1 MALLHV
7 GSWGC
12 FLPMWGP
19 LPEAGRGNFSEDDT
33 MSTIANTKEAIAA
46 AKTRMEKAVEDFR
59 KELSSVRTGRANA
72 AILDHVRVDYH
83 GTPMPVNQL
92 GSVTIPDAGMLVISP
107 WDPSAV
113 PLIDKAIRSSDLG
126 LNPTNDGK
134 VVRIPIPSPTEER
147 RKELVKHIHKAL
159 ENHRTAI
166 RNIRRDL
173 KEAIDKLE
181 KEKKISQDEQKRALD
196 ELDKLSQ
203 AETKKVEDLSS
214 TKEKEVMEI
223 R

>member
-1 MALLHV
+1 MT
-7 GSWGC
+7 
-12 FLPMWGP
+12 
-19 LPEAGRGNFSEDDT
+19 NIT
-33 MSTIANTKEAIAA
+33 NTKDAQAA

-59 KELSSVRTGRANA
+59 KELASVRTGRANA
-72 AILDHVRVDYH
+72 AILDQVRVDYH

-92 GSVTIPDAGMLVISP
+92 GTVSVPDASMLQIAP

-113 PLIDKAIRSSDLG
+113 PLIDKAIRASDLG
-126 LNPTNDGK
+126 LNPTTDGK

-181 KEKKISQDEQKRALD
+181 KDKKISQDDQKRALE
-196 ELDKLSQ
+196 ELDKLSHS
-203 AETKKVEDLSS
+203 ETKKVEDLCA

>member
-1 MALLHV
+1 M
-7 GSWGC
+7 
-12 FLPMWGP
+12 
-19 LPEAGRGNFSEDDT
+19 T
-33 MSTIANTKEAIAA
+33 TISTTKEAHAA

-72 AILDHVRVDYH
+72 AILDQVRVDYH
-83 GTPMPVNQL
+83 GTPVPVNQL
-92 GSVTIPDAGMLVISP
+92 GSVTIPDPGMLVISP
-107 WDPSAV
+107 WDPTAV
-113 PLIDKAIRSSDLG
+113 ALIDKAIRSSDLG

-181 KEKKISQDEQKRALD
+181 KDKKISQDEQKRALD
-196 ELDKLSQ
+196 ELDKLSH
-203 AETKKVEDLSS
+203 AETKKVEDLCA